1 MLEINVEGSVWIAVC
16 RTLSKLALP
25 ILVYHLITPKLFVA
39 FLNDL
44 LGSNHLLSMN
54 MIHDDSVCQYP
65 PDSQSL
71 VSRECIL
78 TY

>member
-1 MLEINVEGSVWIAVC
+1 MLEVNVEGCLWIAVC

-25 ILVYHLITPKLFVA
+25 IFVYHLFTPKRFVA

-54 MIHDDSVCQYP
+54 MIHDDSVCQCS

-71 VSRECIL
+71 VSRECMI
-78 TY
+78 TH